1 MVYTLKECVVIGS
14 GISGLAVMIFLLLEI
29 HRFLFIDKF
38 LFMNRLLLDGTLAKS
53 KHFYFYIMNE
63 IFHIYINI

>member
-29 HRFLFIDKF
+29 HRSLID
-38 LFMNRLLLDGTLAKS
+38 
-53 KHFYFYIMNE
+53 
-63 IFHIYINI
+63 IYIFIYESIAIRWHVG

>member
-29 HRFLFIDKF
+29 HRSLIDIV
-38 LFMNRLLLDGTLAKS
+38 
-53 KHFYFYIMNE
+53 FYL
-63 IFHIYINI
+63 